1 MTREEVFKLGREA
14 GDIVRLAREAGFEQL
29 GDAPHWHPYFERIV
43 NRAVE
48 TEREACAKVCDD
60 HYNPNAGLR
69 EGIWVFGTAVALA
82 AVIRARGDA

>member
-1 MTREEVFKLGREA
+1 MTRE
-14 GDIVRLAREAGFEQL
+14 DIIRMAREICDL
-29 GDAPHWHPYFERIV
+29 YRGDPYDKDCGTITMYPEELERIV